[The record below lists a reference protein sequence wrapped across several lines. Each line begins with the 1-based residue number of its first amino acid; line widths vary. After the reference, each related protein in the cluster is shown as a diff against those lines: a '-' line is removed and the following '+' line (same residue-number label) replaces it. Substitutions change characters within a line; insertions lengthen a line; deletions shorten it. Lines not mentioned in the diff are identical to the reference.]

1 MKNLPRSPEKLTILV
16 LDLQTKITRLGTE
29 NQTLKEEN
37 QWLKTEIQ
45 KLQLQL
51 LKRKSNPPFHPKANT
66 EPEQTDKQPRRIR
79 VQSYT
84 RKRSVPT
91 HRVFHAPS
99 HCDDC
104 GVPISGQSVAWT
116 REIIDLPVIRPTV
129 TEHVVLKRRC
139 WNCGQ
144 TTIPAVDLSKLAVGQ
159 SRIGINL
166 MSAVITLKERF
177 RLPIRMIQQYLKI
190 FCRLE
195 LSIGEI
201 VLLLHKTAGAGKP
214 AYQQLQARLR
224 ASPTVHGDETGW
236 RENGRNGYIW
246 SFNTPTIRYFCY
258 RKSRGSQ
265 VVKEVLSEEFE
276 GVLVSDFY
284 ASYNVY
290 DGFHQRCWAHLL
302 RDLKD
307 LVNWFPDQPE
317 LAPLLQTI
325 NGWFEEG
332 KQCQVSNFSL
342 PERHGQRRQLEEKL
356 LNLVTPYLSQK
367 HHPFHTLAGR
377 IDRFLD
383 ELFIFVLDKNI
394 PATNN
399 SAERALRHSVIARK
413 ISGGTRSEKGSR
425 TKEILSS
432 LFGTWEARHL
442 NPLEECR
449 RLLINPNYAIAKSNQ
464 EV

>member
-1 MKNLPRSPEKLTILV
+1 MKNLPKASEKLTTLV
-16 LDLQTKITRLGTE
+16 FGLQTKVAHLETD
-29 NQTLKEEN
+29 NQVLREEN
-37 QWLKTEIQ
+37 RQLKQEVQ

-51 LKRKSNPPFHPKANT
+51 LKKKSRPPFHPKADT
-66 EPEQTDKQPRRIR
+66 EPATDKQPRKIR
-79 VQSYT
+79 VQAYT
-84 RKRSVPT
+84 RKRSAPT

-99 HCDDC
+99 HCDHC

-116 REIIDLPVIRPTV
+116 REIIDLPVIKPTI
-129 TEHVVLKRRC
+129 TEHLVLKRRC

-144 TTIPAVDLSKLAVGQ
+144 TTVPAVDLSGLAVGK
-159 SRIGINL
+159 SRIGVNL
-166 MSAVITLKERF
+166 MSAIITLKERF
-177 RLPIRMIQQYLKI
+177 RLPVRMIRQYLKI
-190 FCRLE
+190 FCRLD

-201 VLLLHKTAGAGKP
+201 VLLLHKTAGAGQA

-246 SFNTPTIRYFCY
+246 SFNTPAIRYFCY

-265 VVKEVLSEEFE
+265 VVTEVLGKEFE
-276 GVLVSDFY
+276 GVLVTDFY
-284 ASYNVY
+284 SSYNIH

-302 RDLKD
+302 RDVKD
-307 LVNWFPDQPE
+307 LAKWFPDHPE
-317 LAPLLQTI
+317 LLPLVKTI
-325 NGWFEEG
+325 TGFFETA
-332 KQCQVSNFSL
+332 KQCQAGDSDL
-342 PERHGQRRQLEEKL
+342 KHRHDQRRQLEEKL

-367 HHPFHTLAGR
+367 DHPFHILATR

-425 TKEILSS
+425 TKEVLSS
-432 LFGTWEARHL
+432 LFGTWEVMGL
-442 NPLEECR
+442 NSLAECR
-449 RLLINPNYAIAKSNQ
+449 RLLVNPNYAVTKPNQ

>member
-1 MKNLPRSPEKLTILV
+1 MKNLPKPSEKLTSLV
-16 LDLQTKITRLGTE
+16 FGLQTKVGRLETE
-29 NQTLKEEN
+29 NQTLKGEIQHLKSEN
-37 QWLKTEIQ
+37 KQLESEIQ

-51 LKRKSNPPFHPKANT
+51 FKKKSSPPFHPKANT
-66 EPEQTDKQPRRIR
+66 EPEEQDKQPRRIR
-79 VQSYT
+79 VQAYT

-99 HCDDC
+99 HCNHC
-104 GVPISGQSVAWT
+104 GVPIGGAAVAWT
-116 REIIDLPVIRPTV
+116 REIIDLPVINPTV

-144 TTIPAVDLSKLAVGQ
+144 TTIPAVDLSGLAVGQ

-166 MSAVITLKERF
+166 MSAIITLKERF
-177 RLPIRMIQQYLKI
+177 RLPIRMIRQYLKI
-190 FCRLE
+190 FCRLD

-201 VLLLHKTAGAGKP
+201 VLLLHKTAGAGRP

-246 SFNTPTIRYFCY
+246 SFNTPAIRYFCY
-258 RKSRGSQ
+258 RKSRAGQ
-265 VVKEVLSEEFE
+265 VVKEVLGEQFE

-284 ASYNVY
+284 ASYNIH

-307 LVNWFPDQPE
+307 PVKWFPDRPE
-317 LAPLLQTI
+317 LSPLLKTI
-325 NGWFEEG
+325 TGLFETG
-332 KQCQVSNFSL
+332 KQCQVGDL
-342 PERHGQRRQLEEKL
+342 DLKQRHEQRRQLEEKL
-356 LNLVTPYLSQK
+356 LNTVTPYLSQK
-367 HHPFHTLAGR
+367 HHPFHTLATR

-383 ELFIFVLDKNI
+383 ELFIFVLDKDI

-413 ISGGTRSEKGSR
+413 ISGGTRSERGSR

-432 LFGTWEARHL
+432 LFGTWDARGL

-449 RLLINPNYAIAKSNQ
+449 RLLVNPNYA
-464 EV
+464 V

>member
-1 MKNLPRSPEKLTILV
+1 MKNLSKASEKLTGLV
-16 LDLQTKITRLGTE
+16 FGLQTKVAHLQTE
-29 NQTLKEEN
+29 NQVLREEN
-37 QWLKTEIQ
+37 QQLKQENQ

-51 LKRKSNPPFHPKANT
+51 FKNKSNPPFHPKANT
-66 EPEQTDKQPRRIR
+66 EPEEKDKQPRRIR
-79 VQSYT
+79 VQAYT
-84 RKRSVPT
+84 RKRSTPT

-104 GVPISGQSVAWT
+104 GVAISGQSVAWT
-116 REIIDLPVIRPTV
+116 REIIDLPLINPTV

-144 TTIPAVDLSKLAVGQ
+144 TTIPAVDLSGLTVGQ

-166 MSAVITLKERF
+166 MAAIITLKERF
-177 RLPIRMIQQYLKI
+177 RLPVRMIRQYLKI
-190 FCRLE
+190 FCRLD

-201 VLLLHKTAGAGKP
+201 VFLLHRVAQKGQP
-214 AYQQLQARLR
+214 VHQQLQTLLR

-236 RENGRNGYIW
+236 RENGINGYIW
-246 SFNTPTIRYFCY
+246 SFNTPAIRYFCY

-265 VVKEVLSEEFE
+265 VVREVLGKEFE

-284 ASYNVY
+284 GSYNVY

-307 LVNWFPDQPE
+307 LVKWFPGVPE
-317 LAPLLQTI
+317 LNSLSAKIIAL
-325 NGWFEEG
+325 FAEG
-332 KQCQVSNFSL
+332 K
-342 PERHGQRRQLEEKL
+342 RHQAGGLNLGQRHQRRRQLEEKI

-367 HHPFHTLAGR
+367 RHPFHTLATR

-413 ISGGTRSEKGSR
+413 ISGGTRSAQGSE

-432 LFGTWEARHL
+432 LFGTWDAREL

-449 RLLINPNYAIAKSNQ
+449 RLLVNPNYS
-464 EV
+464 V

>member
-1 MKNLPRSPEKLTILV
+1 MENLPKASEKLTTLV
-16 LDLQTKITRLGTE
+16 FGLQTKVIQLETE
-29 NQTLKEEN
+29 NQVLKGEN
-37 QWLKTEIQ
+37 QQLKQEIQ

-51 LKRKSNPPFHPKANT
+51 FKKKSSPPFHPKANS
-66 EPEQTDKQPRRIR
+66 EPEQADKQPRRIR

-84 RKRSVPT
+84 RKRSAPT

-99 HCDDC
+99 HCDYC
-104 GVPISGQSVAWT
+104 GVQISGQSVAWT
-116 REIIDLPVIRPTV
+116 REIIDLPVINPTV
-129 TEHVVLKRRC
+129 TEHVVFKRGC

-144 TTIPAVDLSKLAVGQ
+144 TTIPAVDLSGLAVGQ

-166 MSAVITLKERF
+166 MSAIITLKERF
-177 RLPIRMIQQYLKI
+177 RLPIRMIRQYLKI
-190 FCRLE
+190 FCRLD

-201 VLLLHKTAGAGKP
+201 VLLLRRTAGAGQP

-265 VVKEVLSEEFE
+265 VVREVLGEEFE
-276 GVLVSDFY
+276 GVLVTDFY
-284 ASYNVY
+284 SSYNVH

-302 RDLKD
+302 RDLKN
-307 LVNWFPDQPE
+307 LVNWFPHIPE
-317 LAPLLQTI
+317 LACLSAKI
-325 NGWFEEG
+325 NALFEEG
-332 KQCQVSNFSL
+332 KRHQAGELSL
-342 PERHGQRRQLEEKL
+342 KQRHQRRRQLEEKIL
-356 LNLVTPYLSQK
+356 HLVTPYLSRK
-367 HHPFHTLAGR
+367 HHPFHTLAAR

-413 ISGGTRSEKGSR
+413 ISGGTRSKSGSR

-432 LFGTWEARHL
+432 LFGTWEARGL

-449 RLLINPNYAIAKSNQ
+449 RLLVNPNYAVTKFNQ